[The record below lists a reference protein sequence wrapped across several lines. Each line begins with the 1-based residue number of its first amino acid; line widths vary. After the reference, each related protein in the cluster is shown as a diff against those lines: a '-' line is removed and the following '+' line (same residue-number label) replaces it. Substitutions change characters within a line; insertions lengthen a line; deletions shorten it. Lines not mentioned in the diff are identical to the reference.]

1 MLIPEKRRCIY
12 ADRNSSPLLDAAASE
27 GFQSALA
34 SGCGERNLV
43 LRPSAK
49 LFPRLAVV
57 LVLVLARLCRRSF
70 RSAVNVHVCQVT
82 VSL

>member
-1 MLIPEKRRCIY
+1 MLVPEKRLCIH
-12 ADRNSSPLLDAAASE
+12 ASRNSSPLLDATASE

-34 SGCGERNLV
+34 SRGRERNLV
-43 LRPSAK
+43 LRPAAK
-49 LFPRLAVV
+49 LLSRLAVV
-57 LVLVLARLCRRSF
+57 LVLVLVRLGRRGF